1 MSDYES
7 SVKHGVSLMQS
18 LELLDSLDMED
29 SRVKAAQKVK
39 VLSVDSEGAGE
50 VAGRSGEVY
59 LVTIGSCT
67 CVDWVRRKDKEHP
80 CKHQIAL
87 ALKIARDVDA
97 DSPILERFK
106 PKEKP
111 KAEKKESVKK
121 DPRITVAFSYKADD
135 PRYQRICDLAKEKG
149 YTNTNSFVFDIVD
162 DWLKNH

>member
-1 MSDYES
+1 MGDYDT
-7 SVKHGVSLMQS
+7 SVKQGVSLMKA
-18 LELLDSLDMED
+18 LKLLDRLDLSD
-29 SRVKAAQKVK
+29 SRVTAAQKVK

-59 LVTIGSCT
+59 HVTMGTCT
-67 CVDWVRRKDKEHP
+67 CMDWMRRKDLEHP

-97 DSPILERFK
+97 DYPILERFK

-111 KAEKKESVKK
+111 KAEKKEAVKK
-121 DPRITVAFSYKADD
+121 DPRVTVAFSFKADD
-135 PRYQRICDLAKEKG
+135 PRYQTICDLAKEKG